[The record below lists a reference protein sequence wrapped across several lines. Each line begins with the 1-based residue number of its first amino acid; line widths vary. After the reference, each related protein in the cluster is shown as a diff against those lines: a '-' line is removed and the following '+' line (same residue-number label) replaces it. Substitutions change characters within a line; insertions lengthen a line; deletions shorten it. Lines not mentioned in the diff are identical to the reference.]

1 MGRRDKS
8 DEPKWGKRTPPKSE
22 RGAAAAELEA
32 EERRKSAGISRSAE
46 ALRTPTLRMLGEKSR
61 FLAVDLGL
69 ATGIAVFG
77 RDGKL
82 ESVRARRFQSK
93 DALRAASAAILDE
106 VPHVHS
112 LIVEGGG
119 ELAEAWERA
128 AVHRGIHFR
137 AVHASV
143 WRSTFLY
150 GRESRDGAL
159 AKESAVKL
167 AAQVIA
173 WSETRG
179 VTAELG
185 HDAAEAILV
194 GLYGVSQ
201 AGWLR
206 EMPRFRR

>member
-1 MGRRDKS
+1 MGRRDRT
-8 DEPKWGKRTPPKSE
+8 DEPKWGRRTPPKSE
-22 RGAAAAELEA
+22 RAVAAAELEA
-32 EERRKSAGISRSAE
+32 DERRRAAGLSRSAE
-46 ALRTPTLRMLGEKSR
+46 ALRAPAPRMLGEKSR

-69 ATGIAVFG
+69 ATGIAVYG
-77 RDGKL
+77 RDGRL

-106 VPHVHS
+106 IPHVHS

-119 ELAEAWERA
+119 ELADAWERA

-137 AVHASV
+137 AVHASA
-143 WRSTFLY
+143 WRSMFLY
-150 GRESRDGAL
+150 ERESRDGAM

-173 WSETRG
+173 WSEARG
-179 VTAELG
+179 VSADVG

-194 GLYGVSQ
+194 GLYGVVQ

-206 EMPRFRR
+206 EVPRFRR